1 MLSEQLAHL
10 PGYSLHLQNA
20 LRQAYHLFGSA
31 SPPTPEF
38 ANSML
43 QQTLRTKLSE
53 PGVSYAHFPPNED
66 IRASSFC
73 LKARVVPVPDT
84 GMGRTAV
91 HGIIFEESNVCE
103 GTKAARMRWDAMRA
117 ATNCS
122 PQFPKLELTEIPY
135 PSLKQQRFPHWPP
148 GLC

>member
-20 LRQAYHLFGSA
+20 LRQAYHLFGPA
-31 SPPTPEF
+31 LPPTPAS

-43 QQTLRTKLSE
+43 QQTLRTKPSE
-53 PGVSYAHFPPNED
+53 PGVLYAYFPPNED

-73 LKARVVPVPDT
+73 LKARAVPVPDT

-91 HGIIFEESNVCE
+91 HGTIFEESNVCE
-103 GTKAARMRWDAMRA
+103 GTEAARVRWDAMRG
-117 ATNCS
+117 ATNCNL
-122 PQFPKLELTEIPY
+122 QFPKLELAEIPH
-135 PSLKQQRFPHWPP
+135 PSL
-148 GLC
+148 